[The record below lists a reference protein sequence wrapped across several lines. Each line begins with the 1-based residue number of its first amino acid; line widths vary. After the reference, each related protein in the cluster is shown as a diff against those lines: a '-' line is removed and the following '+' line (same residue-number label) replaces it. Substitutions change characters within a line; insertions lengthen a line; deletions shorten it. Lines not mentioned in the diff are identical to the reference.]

1 MDKFSD
7 RFSYDKTSN
16 RDRAEDVSPFRVVF
30 DKRAILQTL
39 VITAFT
45 LLLLT
50 AVALVWPWDD
60 LPHRRPFDIV
70 LKLIISGLTAAVAEE
85 IFQGLDAAGIEEE
98 IFSGSFNSG
107 CKPCIRAPAP
117 YRCALS
123 HFASYLLPR
132 PYNGVAAREIW
143 KYPALNN
150 FSFSGKRL
158 GDLVFP
164 LTLLK
169 L

>member
-30 DKRAILQTL
+30 DKIAILQTL

-70 LKLIISGLTAAVAEE
+70 LKLMISGFAAAVAEE
-85 IFQGLDAAGIEEE
+85 IFFRGWMQPALRRRYSAAVSIVAVNLV
-98 IFSGSFNSG
+98 F
-107 CKPCIRAPAP
+107 APLHLIAAP
-117 YRCALS
+117 YLISLLTFFPGLIMGWLRERYGNILPS
-123 HFASYLLPR
+123 IIFHFLGNVWA
-132 PYNGVAAREIW
+132 IW
-143 KYPALNN
+143 
-150 FSFSGKRL
+150 F
-158 GDLVFP
+158 FP
-164 LTLLK
+164 SPF
-169 L
+169 

>member
-16 RDRAEDVSPFRVVF
+16 RDSSEDVSPFRVVF

-70 LKLIISGLTAAVAEE
+70 LKLMISGFAAAVAEE
-85 IFQGLDAAGIEEE
+85 IFFRGWMQPALRRRYSAAVSIVAVNLV
-98 IFSGSFNSG
+98 F
-107 CKPCIRAPAP
+107 APLHLIAAP
-117 YRCALS
+117 YLISLLTFFPGLIMGWLRERYGNILPS
-123 HFASYLLPR
+123 IIFHFLGNVWA
-132 PYNGVAAREIW
+132 IW
-143 KYPALNN
+143 
-150 FSFSGKRL
+150 F
-158 GDLVFP
+158 FP
-164 LTLLK
+164 SPF
-169 L
+169 

>member
-60 LPHRRPFDIV
+60 LPHRRPFDMV
-70 LKLIISGLTAAVAEE
+70 LKLMISGFAAAVAEE
-85 IFQGLDAAGIEEE
+85 IFFRGWMQPALRRRYSAAVSIVAVNLV
-98 IFSGSFNSG
+98 F
-107 CKPCIRAPAP
+107 APLHLIAAP
-117 YRCALS
+117 YLISLLTFFPGLIMGWLRERYGNILPS
-123 HFASYLLPR
+123 IIFHFLGNVWA
-132 PYNGVAAREIW
+132 IW
-143 KYPALNN
+143 
-150 FSFSGKRL
+150 F
-158 GDLVFP
+158 FP
-164 LTLLK
+164 SPF
-169 L
+169 

>member
-60 LPHRRPFDIV
+60 LPHRRLFDIV
-70 LKLIISGLTAAVAEE
+70 LKLMISGFAAAVAEE
-85 IFQGLDAAGIEEE
+85 IFFRGWMQPALRRRYSAAIS
-98 IFSGSFNSG
+98 IVAVNLVF
-107 CKPCIRAPAP
+107 APLHLIAAP
-117 YRCALS
+117 YLISLLTFFPGLIMGWLRERYGNILPS
-123 HFASYLLPR
+123 IIFHFLGNVWA
-132 PYNGVAAREIW
+132 IW
-143 KYPALNN
+143 
-150 FSFSGKRL
+150 F
-158 GDLVFP
+158 FP
-164 LTLLK
+164 SPF
-169 L
+169 

>member
-70 LKLIISGLTAAVAEE
+70 LKLMISGFAAAVAEE
-85 IFQGLDAAGIEEE
+85 IFFRGWMQPALRRRYSAAVSIVAVNLV
-98 IFSGSFNSG
+98 F
-107 CKPCIRAPAP
+107 APLHLIAAP
-117 YRCALS
+117 YLISLLAFFPGLIMGWLRERYGNILPS
-123 HFASYLLPR
+123 IIFHFLGNVWA
-132 PYNGVAAREIW
+132 IW
-143 KYPALNN
+143 
-150 FSFSGKRL
+150 F
-158 GDLVFP
+158 FP
-164 LTLLK
+164 SPF
-169 L
+169 

>member
-70 LKLIISGLTAAVAEE
+70 LKLMISGFAAAVAEE
-85 IFQGLDAAGIEEE
+85 IFFRGWMQPALRRRYSPAVSIVAVNLV
-98 IFSGSFNSG
+98 F
-107 CKPCIRAPAP
+107 APLHLIAAP
-117 YRCALS
+117 YLISLLTFFPGLIMGWLRERYGNILPS
-123 HFASYLLPR
+123 IIFHFLGNVWA
-132 PYNGVAAREIW
+132 IW
-143 KYPALNN
+143 
-150 FSFSGKRL
+150 F
-158 GDLVFP
+158 FP
-164 LTLLK
+164 SPF
-169 L
+169 

>member
-70 LKLIISGLTAAVAEE
+70 LKLMISGFAAAVAEE
-85 IFQGLDAAGIEEE
+85 IFFRGWMQPALRRRYSAAVSIVAVNLV
-98 IFSGSFNSG
+98 F
-107 CKPCIRAPAP
+107 APLHLIAAP
-117 YRCALS
+117 YLISLLTFFPGLIMGWLRERYGNILPS
-123 HFASYLLPR
+123 IIFHFLGNVWS
-132 PYNGVAAREIW
+132 IW
-143 KYPALNN
+143 
-150 FSFSGKRL
+150 F
-158 GDLVFP
+158 FP
-164 LTLLK
+164 SPF
-169 L
+169 

>member
-60 LPHRRPFDIV
+60 LPHRRPFDMV
-70 LKLIISGLTAAVAEE
+70 LKLMISGFAAAVAEE
-85 IFQGLDAAGIEEE
+85 IFFRGWMQPALRRRYSAAVSIVAVNLV
-98 IFSGSFNSG
+98 F
-107 CKPCIRAPAP
+107 APLHLIAAP
-117 YRCALS
+117 YLISLLTFFPGLIMGWLRERYGNILPS
-123 HFASYLLPR
+123 IIFHF
-132 PYNGVAAREIW
+132 
-143 KYPALNN
+143 
-150 FSFSGKRL
+150 L
-158 GDLVFP
+158 GNVWAVWFFP
-164 LTLLK
+164 SPF
-169 L
+169 

>member
-70 LKLIISGLTAAVAEE
+70 LKLMITGFAAAVAEE
-85 IFQGLDAAGIEEE
+85 IFFRGWMQPALRRRYSAAVSIVAVNLV
-98 IFSGSFNSG
+98 F
-107 CKPCIRAPAP
+107 APLHLIAAP
-117 YRCALS
+117 YLISLLTFFPGLIMGWLRERYGNILPS
-123 HFASYLLPR
+123 IIFHFLGNVWA
-132 PYNGVAAREIW
+132 IW
-143 KYPALNN
+143 
-150 FSFSGKRL
+150 F
-158 GDLVFP
+158 FP
-164 LTLLK
+164 SPF
-169 L
+169 

>member
-70 LKLIISGLTAAVAEE
+70 LKLIISGFAAAVAEE
-85 IFQGLDAAGIEEE
+85 IFFRGWMQPALRRRYSAAVSIVAVNLV
-98 IFSGSFNSG
+98 F
-107 CKPCIRAPAP
+107 APLHLIAAP
-117 YRCALS
+117 YLISLLTFFPGLIMGWLRERYGNILPS
-123 HFASYLLPR
+123 IIFHFLGNVWA
-132 PYNGVAAREIW
+132 IW
-143 KYPALNN
+143 
-150 FSFSGKRL
+150 F
-158 GDLVFP
+158 FP
-164 LTLLK
+164 SPF
-169 L
+169 

>member
-30 DKRAILQTL
+30 EKRAILQTL

-70 LKLIISGLTAAVAEE
+70 LKLMISGFAAAVAEE
-85 IFQGLDAAGIEEE
+85 IFFRGWMQPALRRRYSAAVSIVAVNLV
-98 IFSGSFNSG
+98 F
-107 CKPCIRAPAP
+107 APLHLIAAP
-117 YRCALS
+117 YLISLLTFFPGLIMGWLRERYGNILPS
-123 HFASYLLPR
+123 IIFHFLGNVWA
-132 PYNGVAAREIW
+132 IW
-143 KYPALNN
+143 
-150 FSFSGKRL
+150 F
-158 GDLVFP
+158 FP
-164 LTLLK
+164 SPF
-169 L
+169 

>member
-70 LKLIISGLTAAVAEE
+70 LKLMISGFAAAVAEE
-85 IFQGLDAAGIEEE
+85 IFFRGWMQPALRRRYSAAVSIVAVNLV
-98 IFSGSFNSG
+98 F
-107 CKPCIRAPAP
+107 APLHLIAAP
-117 YRCALS
+117 YLISLLTFFPGLIMGWLRERYGNILPS
-123 HFASYLLPR
+123 IIFHF
-132 PYNGVAAREIW
+132 
-143 KYPALNN
+143 
-150 FSFSGKRL
+150 L
-158 GDLVFP
+158 GNVWAVWFFP
-164 LTLLK
+164 SPF
-169 L
+169 

>member
-70 LKLIISGLTAAVAEE
+70 LKLMISGFAAAVAEE
-85 IFQGLDAAGIEEE
+85 IFFRGWMQPALRRRYSAAVSIVAVNLV
-98 IFSGSFNSG
+98 F
-107 CKPCIRAPAP
+107 APLHLIAAP
-117 YRCALS
+117 YLISLLTFFPGLIMGWLRERYRNILPS
-123 HFASYLLPR
+123 IIFHFLGNVWA
-132 PYNGVAAREIW
+132 IW
-143 KYPALNN
+143 
-150 FSFSGKRL
+150 F
-158 GDLVFP
+158 FP
-164 LTLLK
+164 SPF
-169 L
+169 